1 MIYLTI
7 KGGMGA
13 QMCQAAFALMLE
25 EKTGQSIRFLIESYT
40 NYSYGFKYELENNF
54 PYFEG
59 KIVDMSQ
66 VPTSA
71 VLVREPDENIVPTS
85 IIEQI
90 IEFSKKYQFLVLD
103 GYWGMEEYY
112 SQHEPIIRE
121 TMNPTTNDE
130 RLKRAGEIISET
142 PHIGIHVRRNEYGH
156 HGVAMMDY
164 YRNSLKE
171 IRRIHGTIP
180 TIVFTDE
187 YNVCVHE
194 FRNIQN
200 LTVNRGDSKN
210 PFSDFYLLSKCRH
223 FVLSNSSFSFWGAFF
238 GEKPDSVIYFPH
250 PFCTFN
256 SGTILGKRAHT
267 WHVVEGAVRKA

>member
-13 QMCQAAFALMLE
+13 QMCHAAFALMLE
-25 EKTGQSIRFLIESYT
+25 EKTGKEIKFLIESYT
-40 NYSYGFKYELENNF
+40 NYSYGFKYELEQNF
-54 PYFEG
+54 PYFAG
-59 KIVDMSQ
+59 KIVEMSQ

-71 VLVREPDENIVPTS
+71 VLVREPEKDIKPNRVIA
-85 IIEQI
+85 QI
-90 IEFSKKYQFLVLD
+90 IELSKKHQVLVLD
-103 GYWGMEEYY
+103 GYWGMEDYY
-112 SQHEPIIRE
+112 SEYEITIRE
-121 TMNPTTNDE
+121 RMTPITNDE
-130 RLKRAGEIISET
+130 DLVKAGNVLSET

-156 HGVAMMDY
+156 HGIAMMDY

-171 IRRIHGTIP
+171 IRRIHDNAP
-180 TIVFTDE
+180 AIVFTDE
-187 YNVCVHE
+187 YNVCLHE
-194 FRNIQN
+194 FKNIPN
-200 LTVNRGDSKN
+200 LTISRGDSKN

-238 GEKPDSVIYFPH
+238 GERSDSMVYFPH

-256 SGTILGKRAHT
+256 SGTILGKRANT